1 MATVTEWGLR
11 MPFNWNYGHSF
22 YIEMRARGNINF
34 IKLLPQANGPFYVT
48 SLSLSS

>member
-11 MPFNWNYGHSF
+11 IYGHSF

-34 IKLLPQANGPFYVT
+34 IKLLSQANGPFYVT